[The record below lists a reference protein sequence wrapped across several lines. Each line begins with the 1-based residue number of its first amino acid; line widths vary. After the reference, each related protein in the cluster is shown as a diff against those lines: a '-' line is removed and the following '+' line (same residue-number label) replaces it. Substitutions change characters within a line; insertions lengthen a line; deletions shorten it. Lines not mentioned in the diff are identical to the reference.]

1 MGRTT
6 NQKRGNNMAH
16 VIQIPRYQC
25 HKQVQALKIKL
36 AIMNPRGVELHFED
50 ERFCPIQM
58 PLEFARKHTDGQGTQ
73 ALAGGYV
80 VWYEDGYA
88 SWSPAEAFEQG
99 YSLIEAGPKD
109 TGTSKAAKKLAAQLN
124 GSEYPL
130 RISNELAEKAKAA
143 GLVIVYGASDD
154 LMEFA
159 GAIYD
164 ELGVN
169 DGGTA
174 LVDAEGLLPENADNL
189 DTDEERARYYYRKG
203 KAKTIEALWAKE
215 GDYSWTYRTAI
226 PHETFEVVE
235 DGGPYCR
242 GIVFALADV
251 GV

>member
-1 MGRTT
+1 MS
-6 NQKRGNNMAH
+6 N
-16 VIQIPRYQC
+16 VIEIPRYQC

-36 AIMNPRGVELHFED
+36 VIENPRGFELHFEN
-50 ERFCPIQM
+50 ERFVPIQM
-58 PLEFARKHTDGQGTQ
+58 PADWA
-73 ALAGGYV
+73 ALPQLLVGGYV
-80 VWYEDGYA
+80 IWDEQGQATWCPGAV
-88 SWSPAEAFEQG
+88 FEQG
-99 YSLIEAGPKD
+99 YSLIQAGPKD
-109 TGTSKAAKKLAAQLN
+109 TSTRKAAKKLAAQLN

-130 RISNELAEKAKAA
+130 RISNELAEQAKAA

-154 LMEFA
+154 LMEFR

-164 ELGVN
+164 ELYVN

-174 LVDAEGLLPENADNL
+174 LVDAEGLLPDNADDL
-189 DTDEERARYYYRKG
+189 ETDEERARYYYRKG

-242 GIVFALADV
+242 GIVFALADL

>member
-1 MGRTT
+1 MS
-6 NQKRGNNMAH
+6 N
-16 VIQIPRYQC
+16 VIEIPRYQC

-36 AIMNPRGVELHFED
+36 VIENPRGFELHFED
-50 ERFCPIQM
+50 ERYCPIQM
-58 PLEFARKHTDGQGTQ
+58 SAAWALLHVGTGKDSSS
-73 ALAGGYV
+73 LSGGYV
-80 VWYEDGYA
+80 VWYEDGYT

-109 TGTSKAAKKLAAQLN
+109 TGTRKAAKKLAAQLN

-130 RISNELAEKAKAA
+130 RVSNELAEQAKSS

-154 LMEFA
+154 LMEFR

-164 ELGVN
+164 ELYVN

-174 LVDAEGLLPENADNL
+174 LVDAEGLLPANADDL
-189 DTDEERARYYYRKG
+189 DTDEDRARYYYRKG
-203 KAKTIEALWAKE
+203 KAKTIDALWCKE
-215 GDYSWTYRTAI
+215 PEYSWTYHTAI

-235 DGGPYCR
+235 DGQPYCR
-242 GIVFALADV
+242 GIVFALADL